1 MKVYVGN
8 LSFETTD
15 AQLGELAKAYGKPTS
30 AQVAKDRATG
40 QPRGFGFIEFEK
52 DEEARAAIA
61 GLNGKD
67 VNGRTLKVN
76 EARPKGGRP

>member
-15 AQLGELAKAYGKPTS
+15 AQLNELAKAYGKPTS

-52 DEEARAAIA
+52 DEEAKAAIA

-67 VNGRTLKVN
+67 VNGRALKVN

>member
-15 AQLGELAKAYGKPTS
+15 AQLSELAKAYGKPTS

>member
-15 AQLGELAKAYGKPTS
+15 AQLNDLAKAYGKPTS

-52 DEEARAAIA
+52 DEEAKAAIA

-67 VNGRTLKVN
+67 VNGRALKVN

>member
-15 AQLGELAKAYGKPTS
+15 AQLNELAKAYGKPTS

-40 QPRGFGFIEFEK
+40 QPRGFGFIEFDK

>member
-15 AQLGELAKAYGKPTS
+15 AQLNELAKAYGKPTS

-40 QPRGFGFIEFEK
+40 QPRGFGFIEFDK
-52 DEEARAAIA
+52 DDEARAAIA

>member
-15 AQLGELAKAYGKPTS
+15 AQLNELAKAYGKPTS

-40 QPRGFGFIEFEK
+40 QPRGFGFIEFDK
-52 DEEARAAIA
+52 DEEAKAAIA